1 MNDCLFCN
9 LPEDRII
16 RGFEKEFQ
24 TCFLIK
30 DQYPVSP
37 GHALI
42 IPDKHVESWFDLT
55 KYDLE
60 FMHMLAN
67 EYKSRIKCD
76 GWNVG
81 INIGADAGQTIFHMH
96 MHLIPRYK
104 GDMENPRGGVRH
116 VIPGKGYY

>member
-16 RGFEKEFQ
+16 RGFEREFQ

-42 IPDKHVESWFDLT
+42 IPNKHVESWFDLT

-67 EYKSRIKCD
+67 EYKETVECD

-81 INIGADAGQTIFHMH
+81 INIGAYAGQTIFHMH

>member
-16 RGFEKEFQ
+16 RGFEREFQ

-67 EYKSRIKCD
+67 EYKETVECD

-81 INIGADAGQTIFHMH
+81 INIGAYAGQTIFHMH

>member
-67 EYKSRIKCD
+67 EYKETVECD

-81 INIGADAGQTIFHMH
+81 INIGAYAGQTIFHMH
-96 MHLIPRYK
+96 MHLIPRYE

-116 VIPGKGYY
+116 IIPGKGYY